1 METFQQGNRD
11 KPTDKKPLWILYNLL
26 IVRSQSAVSQLTV
39 NDLILLEQL
48 LSLRKGWKCS
58 AVYTT
63 RRSFSDNTYGSE
75 YIVRNSNE
83 LT

>member
-1 METFQQGNRD
+1 MDIIQLVDR
-11 KPTDKKPLWILYNLL
+11 
-26 IVRSQSAVSQLTV
+26 QLTV

-48 LSLRKGWKCS
+48 LSLSEGLKCS

-63 RRSFSDNTYGSE
+63 PRSFSDNKYGSE

-83 LT
+83 LS